1 MKQIIKEESVQTV
14 NDVQLKDLF
23 DAACKTE
30 QQIINLAVAS
40 MSFSNPEIK
49 KAVTALK
56 SQASQLTQLIGGAMQ
71 VDANIN
77 LGSEEKKQSLDAPN
91 PADQIIESLLMKSL
105 NLTQK
110 QAQTLVETFDFKR
123 DVLDKKNDEKDA
135 KGEKDEENNDEKKI
149 EEGEE
154 MSDAPIV
161 ETIDL
166 KEAFKM
172 ISEKGLSSD
181 KFDTF
186 KTKVVKTLTE
196 SKGSYKSSIYLMI
209 EDEIQKST
217 NIGELNEGFNKLYD
231 FADEKNIIITT
242 A

>member
-77 LGSEEKKQSLDAPN
+77 LGSDEKKQSLDAPN

-123 DVLDKKNDEKDA
+123 DVLDKKDDKEGDSKED
-135 KGEKDEENNDEKKI
+135 KKDEDKKI
-149 EEGEE
+149 EEGEKVDE
-154 MSDAPIV
+154 TPIV
-161 ETIDL
+161 EAIDL

-172 ISEKGLSSD
+172 IPEKGLSSD

-186 KTKVVKTLTE
+186 KSKVVKTLTE